1 MLRAVLAFCF
11 LACANALVVP
21 ARAGAITMAS
31 PGGKPKPLSPGSNY
45 PTTKNIQKQSYG
57 FGSFVQAFQV
67 PGKKEKYGVPIYLPN
82 GNINPAYLAAERKDM
97 ADQAKKNIAATE
109 AKRKKLISNKQFELA
124 DFIRKKI
131 GEVGS
136 GKDYY
141 ESGR

>member
-57 FGSFVQAFQV
+57 FDSFVQAFQV

-82 GNINPAYLAAERKDM
+82 GNINPAYLAA
-97 ADQAKKNIAATE
+97 
-109 AKRKKLISNKQFELA
+109 
-124 DFIRKKI
+124 
-131 GEVGS
+131 
-136 GKDYY
+136 
-141 ESGR
+141 